1 MNTLAYRPQNL
12 KRSILSPTLPKS
24 IGKSLIPRFLVAI
37 LAWDRAS
44 FRLLFMSMSIR
55 ANLLFVILAAL
66 AANAFASSDGCSTQD
81 TNMLLQAQ
89 KIMTTPKDENRS
101 LVEWKRYRRRFRWSR
116 RQHSHGYYVPEKSTT
131 VAATTSS
138 TSTTTATSTTTT
150 RDISSCSGAKL
161 LIVAR
166 PNVVTLP
173 DANFTTFS
181 ANPDPPEGCCPL
193 QAVFVLQIS
202 LSWSGEDR
210 PESEF
215 QASIKSP
222 ISADIPRAIVASE
235 FGVAFQLPETQL
247 DGFWELDFFYP
258 SEWIGLEVNRVEVR
272 CFPQW
277 SGPPWG

>member
-1 MNTLAYRPQNL
+1 MVHALNPFPQVL
-12 KRSILSPTLPKS
+12 MR
-24 IGKSLIPRFLVAI
+24 
-37 LAWDRAS
+37 D
-44 FRLLFMSMSIR
+44 FMSMSIR

-66 AANAFASSDGCSTQD
+66 AANAFASSNGCSTQD

-101 LVEWKRYRRRFRWSR
+101 LVEWKRYRRRYRWSR

-138 TSTTTATSTTTT
+138 TSTTTATTTT
-150 RDISSCSGAKL
+150 RCSGANL

-181 ANPDPPEGCCPL
+181 ANPDPVEGCCPL

-202 LSWSGEDR
+202 LSRSGEQGGV
-210 PESEF
+210 EEF

-222 ISADIPRAIVASE
+222 FSLHIPQAEVASV
-235 FGVAFQLPETQL
+235 FGVSFRLPETQL
-247 DGFWELDFFYP
+247 NGFWELDFFYP
-258 SEWIGLEVNRVEVR
+258 SEWIGLEVNGVEVR
-272 CFPQW
+272 CFPD
-277 SGPPWG
+277 